1 MWAYQFQLRPLLSLD
16 DAKIPIPCQ
25 EVLWEAESA
34 LDWQQL
40 YACAT
45 RMSSDILP
53 VLFANT
59 VVASPSLQSA
69 IQLAYIEKR
78 IQSSTGEFSR
88 ILCVHALFRR
98 TWEVETYFKQ
108 PLTLWTPTAE
118 KQDISTIDR
127 STPVW
132 LPGISTYAKW
142 RNSACDCLDIL
153 HWHANSVIGAASGM
167 EHPTVLH
174 LHLAR
179 VILLTPFRQILQLAQ
194 LMTSELQA
202 SDEVDIPSL
211 RRHIQRW
218 VIEDQHKARLAMIHA
233 GVLFWHVRRFSTDAF
248 YEPSSV
254 LLATLALWAFGSFAP
269 PSGPSPQMEGESPQ
283 GEDDAESL
291 FPTSMQLDRP
301 ADDELVQLFVKRGA
315 SMKANITGV
324 GNLCSSKGPV
334 RVLVEG
340 RNLLAG
346 LKTWGTGRQAIRT
359 LSALIK
365 ILRPEGGS

>member
-1 MWAYQFQLRPLLSLD
+1 MRAQPVSLSVPLTMTDIEYCAASRSLH
-16 DAKIPIPCQ
+16 A
-25 EVLWEAESA
+25 V
-34 LDWQQL
+34 
-40 YACAT
+40 
-45 RMSSDILP
+45 
-53 VLFANT
+53 
-59 VVASPSLQSA
+59 

-88 ILCVHALFRR
+88 ILCIHALFRR

-108 PLTLWTPTAE
+108 LLSLWTPTAE
-118 KQDISTIDR
+118 KQNINSISR

-132 LPGISTYAKW
+132 LPGIQTYSKW

-179 VILLTPFRQILQLAQ
+179 VILLTPFRQIIQLAH
-194 LMTSELQA
+194 LMTSQPLPTPVVDEL
-202 SDEVDIPSL
+202 DINVT
-211 RRHIQRW
+211 RKHIQHW
-218 VIEDQHKARLAMIHA
+218 ALEDQHKARLAMIHA
-233 GVLFWHVRRFSTDAF
+233 GVLFWHVRRYSTDAF

-254 LLATLALWAFGSFAP
+254 FLATLALWAYGTFAARTCP
-269 PSGPSPQMEGESPQ
+269 LPHPDSPQ
-283 GEDDAESL
+283 GQTADDAEAESP

-315 SMKANITGV
+315 SMRANITGV
-324 GNLCSSKGPV
+324 GNLCSVKGPV

-346 LKTWGTGRQAIRT
+346 LKRWGESRRGIRA
-359 LSALIK
+359 LSALIEVCRRDGAA
-365 ILRPEGGS
+365 LNT